1 MTKFKKSLAF
11 TAFTGGAIAL
21 LGIGLAARNN
31 FFVKR
36 TKEDFPRLGK
46 YCSVQGCS
54 IHYFT
59 EGSGVPIVFV
69 HGEHGDTYDFY
80 LSPLWSKLKKDFQL
94 TAIDR
99 PGYGY
104 STRAEWKD
112 YGFRNQAEIIHQTI
126 KLLGI
131 KKPLLVG
138 FGQGC
143 GIILATLFEHQD
155 KYSGAILID
164 EKLPEKSDI
173 NDKIIN
179 SPVVG
184 KVMLWT
190 VSPVLAQKQATDKLK
205 EQDISRESAKKAT
218 SLDILPNS
226 ILSTAQDKEFMK
238 IEELQTLTEICD
250 KIHVPVTFIK
260 RKDTDDEEIDLINH
274 LNLEEYIDKMYI
286 VSANDINSENIPL
299 TNSEKIV
306 SIINKILK

>member
-1 MTKFKKSLAF
+1 MTKLKKSLAF
-11 TAFTGGAIAL
+11 TAFTGGALAL
-21 LGIGLAARNN
+21 LGLGLAARNN
-31 FFVKR
+31 LFIKK

-46 YCSVQGCS
+46 YCNVQGCS

-59 EGSGVPIVFV
+59 EGDGKPLVFI
-69 HGEHGDTYDFY
+69 HGEHGDMYDFY
-80 LSPLWSKLKKDFQL
+80 LSPLWPKLKKSFQV

-104 STRAEWKD
+104 STRVEWKD
-112 YGFRNQAEIIHQTI
+112 YGFRSQGEIIHQTI

-131 KKPLLVG
+131 KKPLLIG

-143 GIILATLFEHQD
+143 GIILSMLFEHQE

-164 EKLPEKSDI
+164 DKLPEKSDL

-179 SPVVG
+179 APLLG
-184 KVMLWT
+184 KVALWT
-190 VSPVLAQKQATDKLK
+190 VSPILAQKQVNDKLK
-205 EQDISRESAKKAT
+205 EIDLPRENAKKAA

-238 IEELQTLTEICD
+238 IEELKTLAEICD

-260 RKDTDDEEIDLINH
+260 RKDSDDEEIELINH

-299 TNSEKIV
+299 ANSEKIINTV
-306 SIINKILK
+306 NKILK